1 MNGMDMN
8 ELYNMDEGMIWH
20 IIVVAMCWQEIEFLS
35 CIHWSWK
42 LVGTMTT
49 CRVKNYLTSQL

>member
-1 MNGMDMN
+1 MDGMDMN

-20 IIVVAMCWQEIEFLS
+20 IIVVSMCWKEIQNLN

-42 LVGTMTT
+42 LVGTMST
-49 CRVKNYLTSQL
+49 CKVKNYLTSQL